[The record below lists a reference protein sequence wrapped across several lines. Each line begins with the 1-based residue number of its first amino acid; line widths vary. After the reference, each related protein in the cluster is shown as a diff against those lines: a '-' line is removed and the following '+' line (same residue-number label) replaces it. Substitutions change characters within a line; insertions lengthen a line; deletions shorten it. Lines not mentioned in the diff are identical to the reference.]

1 MSGIDARSGQPMTR
15 RLYHEDAYLRRFEAE
30 VTAVTAW
37 KGRPAVILDRTA
49 FYPEAG
55 GQLGD
60 RGTLGGVAVVDTQE
74 TDDGIV
80 HVVDLGHGPS
90 AGLGAGLGPD
100 LGADPGAGLGPGGPL
115 PAAGAVVTGELDW
128 ARRRQHMAQHTAQ
141 HLLSGAL
148 LDRAAAPTASARLG
162 ERALTI
168 DAARD
173 RIPDAELA
181 AAEDLAND
189 LIDDDL
195 EIRAWFPPAGELAG
209 LRLRRDPKVDA
220 DVRVVAIGEFDLSPC
235 GGTHC
240 ARTSQLGAIRIVS
253 AERYKGMTRV
263 TFTAARRG
271 RAELFSRDQVLR
283 GLATQFSC
291 GPAEVPQAIDKLRRD
306 AEAWGAELTA
316 LRGRLAGMLAR
327 ELLAGPA
334 TAGPTA
340 GPAGPIVASLPG
352 DAELLRGVGAKL
364 IAAGRDAVLC
374 APDADGSTI
383 VLLRAPGSALDCGA
397 LWKRLAAE
405 VGGRGGGRADRAEG
419 RLARPIDDW
428 PALVDRRSP

>member
-1 MSGIDARSGQPMTR
+1 MTR
-15 RLYHEDAYLRRFEAE
+15 RLYHEDAYLRRFEGE
-30 VTAVTAW
+30 VLAVTAW

-60 RGTLGGVAVVDTQE
+60 RGTLGGAAVVDTQE
-74 TDDGIV
+74 AEDGAIL
-80 HVVDLGHGPS
+80 HVIE
-90 AGLGAGLGPD
+90 GAPPAV
-100 LGADPGAGLGPGGPL
+100 GA
-115 PAAGAVVTGELDW
+115 AVAGELDW

-162 ERALTI
+162 ETALTI

-173 RIPDAELA
+173 RIPEAELA

-189 LIDDDL
+189 LIDEDL
-195 EIRAWFPPAGELAG
+195 AIRAWFPAAEELAG

-220 DVRVVAIGEFDLSPC
+220 NIRVVAIGEFDLSPC

-240 ARTSQLGAIRIVS
+240 ARTSQLGAIRIAA

-271 RAELFSRDQVLR
+271 RAELFSRDAVLR
-283 GLATQFSC
+283 GLAAQLSC
-291 GPAEVPQAIDKLRRD
+291 GPAEVPQAIEKLRRD
-306 AEAWGAELTA
+306 ADAAGTELTA
-316 LRGRLAGMLAR
+316 LRGRLAGLLAQQ
-327 ELLAGPA
+327 LLAGGRAGAAAA
-334 TAGPTA
+334 TGGAA
-340 GPAGPIVASLPG
+340 AGPIVASLPG

-364 IAAGRDAVLC
+364 VAAGRDAVLC
-374 APDADGSTI
+374 APDADGCTV
-383 VLLRAPGSALDCGA
+383 VLFRAPGSTLDCGA
-397 LWKRLAAE
+397 LWKRLSAE
-405 VGGRGGGRADRAEG
+405 VGGRGGGRSDRAEG
-419 RLARPIDDW
+419 RLARSIEDW
-428 PALVDRRSP
+428 PALVERLA